1 MIRGRRRPCATQGAH
16 FPQQRTHSGKRLR
29 LSKQRSIGRGI
40 VSDDH
45 RVCALGRRVN
55 SLELLGGIALLAVK
69 PEIRPPLLPLD
80 RSDAEDRPSTARR
93 AAQAARAG
101 LEMGGWQLPHPVVN
115 LDDPSDFPSHQVV
128 LRHGAR
134 VVAARERAY
143 STVLLSARVRD
154 VTGGDREA

>member
-1 MIRGRRRPCATQGAH
+1 MP
-16 FPQQRTHSGKRLR
+16 PRTSACCRESYIWRK
-29 LSKQRSIGRGI
+29 
-40 VSDDH
+40 
-45 RVCALGRRVN
+45 C
-55 SLELLGGIALLAVK
+55 ALLAVK

-128 LRHGAR
+128 LRHCAR

-143 STVLLSARVRD
+143 STGIAVRTSA
-154 VTGGDREA
+154 GCH